1 MTTIDHGQHGDG
13 NQPQPP
19 VTNRAHPRVYAILIG
34 LTLWFIFAVWAF
46 SGAGLVNYLLFVVS
60 GFLCVA
66 LGLTLILFRV
76 GGRRATQVDATRRD
90 AQPPLRDWM
99 RWDYDTRTGR
109 LAGSSAAA
117 QILLPIAAAAV
128 GMTAIGIAYHFAGG

>member
-1 MTTIDHGQHGDG
+1 MTTIDHGHHGDG

-19 VTNRAHPRVYAILIG
+19 VTNRAHPRVYTILIA
-34 LTLWFIFAVWAF
+34 LTLWFILAVWAF
-46 SGAGLVNYLLFVVS
+46 SGEGGLVNYLLFVVS
-60 GFLCVA
+60 AFLCVA

-76 GGRRATQVDATRRD
+76 GRARRTAQAD
-90 AQPPLRDWM
+90 QPPLRDWV
-99 RWDYDTRTGR
+99 RWDYETQTGR

-117 QILLPIAAAAV
+117 QILLPVAAAAV